1 MKIAGSKH
9 YQVVLAHLIALYGC
23 QGTKSESQA
32 TNNGDARP
40 ANSCFALVNGQLDVN
55 GDYSAVVPLKNGRSL
70 CTGTFVSDNTL
81 LTAAHCVT
89 PSAEGGGLRTT
100 INGRVVVPLKALLS
114 PMPNG
119 IEREPKDDVA
129 VIVFEDGTSD
139 TWFDLSRFPPKIG
152 QRVTIVGFGQT
163 DFVGDNRSDEKRRY
177 GENTITDLPDKGA
190 TIKYELSVNSDGSA
204 IGSDVMTGRGDS
216 GGPLFLGNGLLGI
229 VSRGEG
235 KINKGKLIEYDA
247 NLVTIEMEKFLK
259 STIKSGARIN
269 GLELLGKAANMTSG
283 GLGACM

>member
-1 MKIAGSKH
+1 MKTLGSKH
-9 YQVVLAHLIALYGC
+9 CHLALSFLISLCGC
-23 QGTKSESQA
+23 QGTKSESQSSS
-32 TNNGDARP
+32 TNDAR
-40 ANSCFALVNGQLDVN
+40 ASNSCFALVNGQLDVN

-89 PSAEGGGLRTT
+89 PSAPGGGLKTMV
-100 INGRVVVPLKALLS
+100 NGRVIVPLKALLS
-114 PMPNG
+114 PMPEG
-119 IEREPKDDVA
+119 KEREPKDDVA

-177 GENTITDLPDKGA
+177 GENTISDLPDKGA
-190 TIKYELSVNSDGSA
+190 TIKYELAVNSDGSA

-247 NLVTIEMEKFLK
+247 NLVTMEMEKFLK

-269 GLELLGKAANMTSG
+269 GLELLGKAANMTGG

>member
-1 MKIAGSKH
+1 MKQEGVKH
-9 YQVVLAHLIALYGC
+9 FQSTLIPLIFLFGC
-23 QGTKSESQA
+23 QGTKSESQSTS
-32 TNNGDARP
+32 TNDARS

-55 GDYSAVVPLKNGRSL
+55 GDYNAVVPLKNGRSL

-89 PSAEGGGLRTT
+89 PSAPGGGLKTL

-114 PMPNG
+114 PMPDG
-119 IEREPKDDVA
+119 KEREPKDDVA

-139 TWFDLSRFPPKIG
+139 TWFELSRFPPKIG

-177 GENTITDLPDKGA
+177 GENTISDLPDKGA
-190 TIKYELSVNSDGSA
+190 TIKYELTVNNDGNA

-247 NLVTIEMEKFLK
+247 NLVTFEMEKFLR
-259 STIKSGARIN
+259 STLKSGAKIN
-269 GLELLGKAANMTSG
+269 GLELLGKAASMTSG
-283 GLGACM
+283 GFGACM